1 MSQKFHLYTCI
12 LRIHWLDTEFLGTDD
27 LNLILFLV
35 ILVDVFLLE
44 VCCSLLFVYDFI
56 FVFTKLT
63 LDNFFYQVNGYV
75 HIVAYLFGSDNISFY
90 RDCNLNFLSFFLN
103 T

>member
-12 LRIHWLDTEFLGTDD
+12 FRIHWLDPEFLGTDD
-27 LNLILFLV
+27 LNLI
-35 ILVDVFLLE
+35 ILLIISVNVFLLE
-44 VCCSLLFVYDFI
+44 IGCGLLFVYDFI

-63 LDNFFYQVNGYV
+63 LDNFFYQIDGYL
-75 HIVAYLFGSDNISFY
+75 HIVAYLLGSDDISFY
-90 RDCNLNFLSFFLN
+90 RDCNLDFLSFFFD